1 MVRADAL
8 GSCKEAA
15 RYPGQSRELTREYER
30 NDSISNP
37 IDFAGGLQ
45 DEEGGA
51 RGERRFKPGYRF
63 VLFGR
68 RAWAAAIE
76 AQSAALAAARGG

>member
-30 NDSISNP
+30 D
-37 IDFAGGLQ
+37 DFDKQ
-45 DEEGGA
+45 SDRFCRRIA
-51 RGERRFKPGYRF
+51 R
-63 VLFGR
+63 
-68 RAWAAAIE
+68 
-76 AQSAALAAARGG
+76 